1 MDESRRGGGWR
12 LNSHPTW
19 KGDQRLESK
28 VNSVGVE
35 DEWECVSRESIPFD
49 RSITSHHYTPSL
61 PPPFWSLFITCTTPS
76 QCNDDVIVIDIIL
89 IVHIPFC
96 CCRVRGCDRS
106 EVPFCQGRLSRWPK
120 NVPYRWRVPQE
131 ANGFHQLH
139 LSMPPH
145 SKCIQLCFCF
155 VLIEKFTCGNG
166 QDEMGDDEDD
176 DGKRRHFVVSTRIVV
191 SWQENL
197 DSGALLCSCK
207 VEQRLTT
214 PGGVLSTRTPPSRH
228 ILCSALAPHSSPLFT
243 PANQT
248 HRLVSISLLF
258 FFFLP
263 SFFLLNPTFFN
274 SLFNIQESCVIIN
287 TR

>member
-61 PPPFWSLFITCTTPS
+61 PPPFWSLFITCITPS
-76 QCNDDVIVIDIIL
+76 QRNDDVIVIDIIL

-197 DSGALLCSCK
+197 DSNALLCCW
-207 VEQRLTT
+207 TT
-214 PGGVLSTRTPPSRH
+214 TDDARWRPFHTNPSF
-228 ILCSALAPHSSPLFT
+228 APHSLLSSCSTLISIIYPSQSNTSFSIDFFT
-243 PANQT
+243 
-248 HRLVSISLLF
+248 F